1 MSEAKYSLI
10 NDRLYVTFALQTL
23 LSFAFAVFTE
33 LFTFIICVEVRGEVI
48 LLIRKRTVLKIMAS
62 AMGSVITV
70 SAFKCADVGALD
82 DISLQSPVSS
92 LEIIEPYVPDSIP
105 SVAAPSYDPSKS
117 LRRDAVNLEANTMT
131 VSSDDLDPSEEI
143 LDESAF
149 TYDGSEVWVNVNL
162 ANVREE
168 PDVEADVLDQLE
180 YGSSAVRIS
189 YGTLWSKIRLEDGS
203 EGYIMSSLL
212 SEEEV
217 VIATPTPTPTPE
229 PTPTP
234 VPTAAPTATPVP
246 EQAPAETT
254 VVQTEAAIEATAAAT
269 TAAPSYTESE
279 YYATVYASC
288 DINVRTGPGTS
299 YPFVTL
305 ISRGDSIEVVAQ
317 TDNGWYKLSS
327 GNYVKADL
335 CCNEPLPEP
344 TPVPAPDPAAAP
356 VSAGDGSD
364 FASYCCQFVGVRY
377 DYGGASPDGFDRSG
391 YVSYVYANYYGISL
405 PHDAAAIAQC
415 GTPVSMDNLQCGDVI
430 CHDYNND
437 GYIEHVSIYIGNGT
451 YIHAS
456 DSRRGVV
463 ITNYCGGVAT
473 VRRFV

>member
-1 MSEAKYSLI
+1 MTLI
-10 NDRLYVTFALQTL
+10 KK
-23 LSFAFAVFTE
+23 S
-33 LFTFIICVEVRGEVI
+33 
-48 LLIRKRTVLKIMAS
+48 TVLKIMAS
-62 AMGSVITV
+62 AMSSVCTV
-70 SAFKCADVGALD
+70 SAFKYADVGAVD

-92 LEIIEPYVPDSIP
+92 LEIIEPYVPNDVPAVSSP
-105 SVAAPSYDPSKS
+105 SSTPKR
-117 LRRDAVNLEANTMT
+117 LRRDAVKLEENTIL
-131 VSSDDLDPSEEI
+131 VSSEDLDTTEEI
-143 LDESAF
+143 LDESTF
-149 TYDGSEVWVNVNL
+149 TYDGSEVWINVNL

-168 PDVEADVLDQLE
+168 PNVDSEIVDQVE
-180 YGSSAVRIS
+180 YGSSLVRIS
-189 YGTLWSKIRLEDGS
+189 YGTLWSKVRLEDGT

-212 SEEEV
+212 DEEEIV
-217 VIATPTPTPTPE
+217 APTPTPSPTPTPE
-229 PTPTP
+229 PTPA
-234 VPTAAPTATPVP
+234 PTAAPTPTPVP
-246 EQAPAETT
+246 QQEPEQTAA
-254 VVQTEAAIEATAAAT
+254 QTEAVVETTAAT
-269 TAAPSYTESE
+269 TTAAPAPSYTESE

-299 YPFVTL
+299 SSFVTL

-317 TDNGWYKLSS
+317 TDNGWYKLPS

-344 TPVPAPDPAAAP
+344 TPAPAPDPAASP

-364 FASYCCQFVGVRY
+364 FANYCCQFVGVSY
-377 DYGGASPDGFDRSG
+377 VYGGASPSGFDCSG
-391 YVSYVYANYYGISL
+391 YVSYIFANYYGVSL
-405 PHDAAAIAQC
+405 PHDAAGIAQC
-415 GTPVSMDNLQCGDVI
+415 GTAVSMDSLQCGDVI